1 MILDKWFV
9 QTICRSPESAA
20 KLTFDNMSVLNS
32 VVEWLGFKDCNFTS
46 IAHENHDGYH
56 RDEKFRNP
64 FVGSNCRYP
73 Y

>member
-1 MILDKWFV
+1 MVCTKKIAEARNQL
-9 QTICRSPESAA
+9 P
-20 KLTFDNMSVLNS
+20 KLTFDNMSLLNS

-64 FVGSNCRYP
+64 CVGSNCRYL

>member
-1 MILDKWFV
+1 MVCTKKIAEARNQL
-9 QTICRSPESAA
+9 Q
-20 KLTFDNMSVLNS
+20 KLIFHNISVLNS
-32 VVEWLGFKDCNFTS
+32 VVEEWLGFKDCNFTS